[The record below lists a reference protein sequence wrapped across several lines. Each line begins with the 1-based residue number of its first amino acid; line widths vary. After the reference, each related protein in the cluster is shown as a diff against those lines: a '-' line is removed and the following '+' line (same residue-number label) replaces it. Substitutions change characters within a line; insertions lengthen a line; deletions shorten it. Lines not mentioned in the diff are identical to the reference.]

1 MSFFHL
7 ESLYLLYIYALK
19 SKLIMKKEIIIG
31 ALLLILGFVIGI
43 ICRPNHFRDATDMVK
58 DTLVIYDTA
67 RYSKLELASKSYRL
81 NVPKIE
87 SPSLVYIPADSTTI
101 IYRDSIR
108 YVTLPRQYFFTST
121 DDVEIWHSGIDSTID
136 SLNVVRKTQEITK
149 VTQTVTNRNALG
161 IGFEMNYINYPY
173 IPIYLEYSYLLHR
186 NVEMYARFLY
196 DLPSHQIGVGLGTKV
211 SIGW

>member
-1 MSFFHL
+1 M
-7 ESLYLLYIYALK
+7 
-19 SKLIMKKEIIIG
+19 MKKYIPY
-31 ALLLILGFVIGI
+31 ILVLVVGIVIGVL
-43 ICRPNHFRDATDMVK
+43 CRPNHFRDTVDMVK

-101 IYRDSIR
+101 IYRDSVR
-108 YVTLPRQYFFTST
+108 YVTLPRQYFYTST

-149 VTQTVTNRNALG
+149 VTQTVTNRNALRVG
-161 IGFEMNYINYPY
+161 VEVSYMTALSVPV
-173 IPIYLEYSYLLHR
+173 YLEYGRMLNDNIEVYGRVMRDMRLD
-186 NVEMYARFLY
+186 MTGA
-196 DLPSHQIGVGLGTKV
+196 
-211 SIGW
+211 SIGTRINIGW

>member
-1 MSFFHL
+1 VERAEGFMMKK
-7 ESLYLLYIYALK
+7 YIFYALV
-19 SKLIMKKEIIIG
+19 LVV
-31 ALLLILGFVIGI
+31 GFAIGI
-43 ICRPNHFRDATDMVK
+43 LCRPNHFRDTTDMVK

-87 SPSLVYIPADSTTI
+87 SPSLVYMPADSTTI

-136 SLNVVRKTQEITK
+136 SLNVVVKTAEITK
-149 VTQTVTNRNALG
+149 TSQAKVKKNHIG
-161 IGFEMNYINYPY
+161 IGIGAGFLNSPY
-173 IPIYLEYSYLLHR
+173 IPIYLEYERMLHR
-186 NVEMYARFLY
+186 NASFYARVLY
-196 DLPSHQIGVGLGTKV
+196 DLPRQSYGVEAGAKF

>member
-1 MSFFHL
+1 
-7 ESLYLLYIYALK
+7 
-19 SKLIMKKEIIIG
+19 MKKEIIIG
-31 ALLLILGFVIGI
+31 VLLLILGFVIGI
-43 ICRPNHFRDATDMVK
+43 LCRPNHFRDTADMVK

-81 NVPKIE
+81 SVPKIE
-87 SPSLVYIPADSTTI
+87 SPSLVYIPADSTII

-136 SLNVVRKTQEITK
+136 SLNVVRKTQEITN
-149 VTQTVTNRNALG
+149 TAQTVTKRNALG
-161 IGFEMNYINYPY
+161 IGLDMNYTNHPY

-186 NVEMYARFLY
+186 NVEFSARLQY
-196 DLPSHQIGVGLGTKV
+196 DLPSQQIGFGLGAKI

>member
-1 MSFFHL
+1 
-7 ESLYLLYIYALK
+7 
-19 SKLIMKKEIIIG
+19 MKKDIIIG
-31 ALLLILGFVIGI
+31 ALLLVLGFVIGI
-43 ICRPNHFRDATDMVK
+43 LCRPNHFRDTADMVK

-87 SPSLVYIPADSTTI
+87 SPPLVYIPADSTTV

-121 DDVEIWHSGIDSTID
+121 DDVEIWHSGIDSKID

-149 VTQTVTNRNALG
+149 TTQSVTNRNSLA
-161 IGFEMNYINYPY
+161 IGLDMNYSGHPD
-173 IPIYLEYSYLLHR
+173 IPIYLEYSYLLHK
-186 NVEMYARFLY
+186 NVEMSARLQY
-196 DLPSHQIGVGLGTKV
+196 DLPSQEIGFGLGAKISV
-211 SIGW
+211 GW

>member
-1 MSFFHL
+1 
-7 ESLYLLYIYALK
+7 
-19 SKLIMKKEIIIG
+19 MKKEITIG

-43 ICRPNHFRDATDMVK
+43 LCRPNHFRDTADMVK

-67 RYSKLELASKSYRL
+67 RYSKLELTSKSYRL
-81 NVPKIE
+81 NAPKIE

-149 VTQTVTNRNALG
+149 ATQSVTKRNALA
-161 IGFEMNYINYPY
+161 IGLDMNYSGHPDV
-173 IPIYLEYSYLLHR
+173 PIYLEYSYLLHR
-186 NVEMYARFLY
+186 NVEMSARLQY
-196 DLPSHQIGVGLGTKV
+196 DLPSQEIGFGLGAKI

>member
-1 MSFFHL
+1 
-7 ESLYLLYIYALK
+7 
-19 SKLIMKKEIIIG
+19 MKKKIIIG
-31 ALLLILGFVIGI
+31 ALLLILGIAIGFL
-43 ICRPNHFRDATDMVK
+43 CRPNHFRDTADMVK

-108 YVTLPRQYFFTST
+108 YVALPRQYFFTST

-136 SLNVVRKTQEITK
+136 SLNVVVKTQEITK
-149 VTQTVTNRNALG
+149 TAQPKVKKNHIG
-161 IGFEMNYINYPY
+161 IGIEAGFLNSPY
-173 IPIYLEYSYLLHR
+173 IPIYLEYERMLHR
-186 NVEMYARFLY
+186 NASFYARVLY
-196 DLPSHQIGVGLGTKV
+196 DLPRQSYGVEAGAKV

>member
-1 MSFFHL
+1 
-7 ESLYLLYIYALK
+7 
-19 SKLIMKKEIIIG
+19 MKKYIPY
-31 ALLLILGFVIGI
+31 ILVLVVGFVIGI
-43 ICRPNHFRDATDMVK
+43 LCRPNHFRDTADMVK

-81 NVPKIE
+81 NIPKIE

-108 YVTLPRQYFFTST
+108 YVTMPRQYFFTST

-149 VTQTVTNRNALG
+149 TTQSVTNRNTLGVGIEVGYMTALSV
-161 IGFEMNYINYPY
+161 
-173 IPIYLEYSYLLHR
+173 PIYLEYGRMLNDNIEVYGRVMRDIRLD
-186 NVEMYARFLY
+186 MTGA
-196 DLPSHQIGVGLGTKV
+196 
-211 SIGW
+211 SIGTRIQFGW

>member
-1 MSFFHL
+1 MQQRSD
-7 ESLYLLYIYALK
+7 SLQQEMERPK
-19 SKLIMKKEIIIG
+19 GFMMKKYIPYV
-31 ALLLILGFVIGI
+31 LILVVGFVIGI
-43 ICRPNHFRDATDMVK
+43 LCRPNHFRDTTDMVK

-81 NVPKIE
+81 SVPKIE
-87 SPSLVYIPADSTTI
+87 RPSLVYIPADSTTI

-149 VTQTVTNRNALG
+149 VTQSVTNRNALG
-161 IGFEMNYINYPY
+161 IGLDMNYSSHPD

-186 NVEMYARFLY
+186 NVEMSARLQY
-196 DLPSHQIGVGLGTKV
+196 DLPSQEIGFGLGAKI